1 MFNVKSNVLKK
12 SKRQYTNILKKTD
25 MSSYLLHEK
34 MSTGLNRSSISS
46 ALDTT
51 SSRSNMTKSHIN
63 STRKLPF
70 NDNEKNL
77 YKFKK
82 CSYTDFLALRN
93 KKISAPFN
101 YTDTRFKWQ
110 NLKDEHVPIDP
121 SICTKPHKKKF
132 LLKETFGEGI
142 LGFLNKEKIP
152 ENRSR
157 IKRYRQYNTDSQGFI
172 QNVDID
178 ISRRVV
184 NPEYNK
190 EASYDK
196 KYKRSLSQ
204 TNFILHRTNGNLFSL
219 FNLTPMNYELKGN
232 KKLYPNKS
240 YAVKTINIFSD
251 KFAKYEMPTH
261 TKKLFFDNR
270 CYFDTLKHDDL
281 VIKIDDCWKSSE
293 EIGKKGRRSWSFD
306 EKCLTKKDY
315 LLQRDRSILSLR
327 KNNFD
332 YMLFNKWNNNRS
344 VGKIKR
350 K

>member
-12 SKRQYTNILKKTD
+12 SKKQYSNILKKTD

-34 MSTGLNRSSISS
+34 ISTSLNRSSISS

-51 SSRSNMTKSHIN
+51 ASRSNITKSHIN

-77 YKFKK
+77 YKIKK
-82 CSYTDFLALRN
+82 CSYTDFLSLRN
-93 KKISAPFN
+93 KKITAPFN
-101 YTDTRFKWQ
+101 YTDQRFRWQ
-110 NLKDEHVPIDP
+110 NLKDEHVSIDP
-121 SICTKPHKKKF
+121 NLVTRPHKKRF

-142 LGFLNKEKIP
+142 LGFLDKENIP
-152 ENRSR
+152 ENKPR
-157 IKRYRQYNTDSQGFI
+157 IKRYRQFNTDANGFI

-178 ISRRVV
+178 ISRRVL

-190 EASYDK
+190 EAPINIK
-196 KYKRSLSQ
+196 HKRSLSQ
-204 TNFILHRTNGNLFSL
+204 TNSFLHRTNGSLFSL
-219 FNLTPMNYELKGN
+219 FNLTPINYNIVGN
-232 KKLYPNKS
+232 KKLYPNRS

-251 KFAKYEMPTH
+251 QYAEYNMPTH

-281 VIKIDDCWKSSE
+281 IIKIGNCWKSSRE
-293 EIGKKGRRSWSFD
+293 YGKKGRRSWSFD
-306 EKCLTKKDY
+306 EKCLTKKNFSIKY
-315 LLQRDRSILSLR
+315 DRETLNLRNAKNEYSL
-327 KNNFD
+327 NS
-332 YMLFNKWNNNRS
+332 LNNRS

>member
-51 SSRSNMTKSHIN
+51 SSRSNITKSHIN

-121 SICTKPHKKKF
+121 SICTKPHKKRF

-152 ENRSR
+152 ENRPR

-184 NPEYNK
+184 NPEYK
-190 EASYDK
+190 SF
-196 KYKRSLSQ
+196 
-204 TNFILHRTNGNLFSL
+204 FI
-219 FNLTPMNYELKGN
+219 
-232 KKLYPNKS
+232 
-240 YAVKTINIFSD
+240 I
-251 KFAKYEMPTH
+251 
-261 TKKLFFDNR
+261 
-270 CYFDTLKHDDL
+270 
-281 VIKIDDCWKSSE
+281 
-293 EIGKKGRRSWSFD
+293 
-306 EKCLTKKDY
+306 
-315 LLQRDRSILSLR
+315 
-327 KNNFD
+327 
-332 YMLFNKWNNNRS
+332 
-344 VGKIKR
+344 
-350 K
+350 